1 MIDMN
6 IIFEL
11 IEKASKAGTAVRN
24 SNGLHYDAVDHGDST
39 YICVY
44 EVGEQKPFLHQLF
57 QAFLMRE
64 GNTNETDFENGLS
77 QLHALE

>member
-6 IIFEL
+6 IIVEL

-24 SNGLHYDAVDHGDST
+24 SNGLHYDAVDRGDST

-44 EVGEQKPFLHQLF
+44 ETGKQIPFY
-57 QAFLMRE
+57 
-64 GNTNETDFENGLS
+64 TNYFKHS
-77 QLHALE
+77 

>member
-6 IIFEL
+6 IICEL
-11 IEKASKAGTAVRN
+11 IEKASNAGTAVKN

-44 EVGEQKPFLHQLF
+44 AAAVHHCK
-57 QAFLMRE
+57 A
-64 GNTNETDFENGLS
+64 
-77 QLHALE
+77 

>member
-11 IEKASKAGTAVRN
+11 IEEASKAGTAVRN

-44 EVGEQKPFLHQLF
+44 ETGEQEPFY
-57 QAFLMRE
+57 
-64 GNTNETDFENGLS
+64 TNYFKHS
-77 QLHALE
+77 

>member
-6 IIFEL
+6 IICEL
-11 IEKASKAGTAVRN
+11 IEKASKSGTAVKN

-44 EVGEQKPFLHQLF
+44 ENGEQKPFY
-57 QAFLMRE
+57 
-64 GNTNETDFENGLS
+64 TNYFKHS
-77 QLHALE
+77 

>member
-11 IEKASKAGTAVRN
+11 IEKASKVGTAVRN
-24 SNGLHYDAVDHGDST
+24 SNGLHYDAVDHGDSV

-44 EVGEQKPFLHQLF
+44 ETGEQVPFY
-57 QAFLMRE
+57 
-64 GNTNETDFENGLS
+64 TNYFKRS
-77 QLHALE
+77 

>member
-6 IIFEL
+6 IIIEL

-24 SNGLHYDAVDHGDST
+24 SNGLHYDAVNHGDST

-44 EVGEQKPFLHQLF
+44 EVGEQQPFY
-57 QAFLMRE
+57 
-64 GNTNETDFENGLS
+64 TNYFKHS
-77 QLHALE
+77 

>member
-1 MIDMN
+1 MWYYIITERNTKPIQTERTNTMIDMN

-44 EVGEQKPFLHQLF
+44 EKGEQEPFY
-57 QAFLMRE
+57 
-64 GNTNETDFENGLS
+64 TNYFKHS
-77 QLHALE
+77 

>member
-6 IIFEL
+6 IILEL

-39 YICVY
+39 Y
-44 EVGEQKPFLHQLF
+44 
-57 QAFLMRE
+57 MRI
-64 GNTNETDFENGLS
+64 
-77 QLHALE
+77 

>member
-24 SNGLHYDAVDHGDST
+24 SNGLHY
-39 YICVY
+39 ICVY
-44 EVGEQKPFLHQLF
+44 EVGEQQPFY
-57 QAFLMRE
+57 
-64 GNTNETDFENGLS
+64 TNYFKHS
-77 QLHALE
+77 

>member
-1 MIDMN
+1 MIDIN

-11 IEKASKAGTAVRN
+11 IEEASKAVRN

-44 EVGEQKPFLHQLF
+44 ETGEQEPFY
-57 QAFLMRE
+57 
-64 GNTNETDFENGLS
+64 TNYFKHS
-77 QLHALE
+77 

>member
-44 EVGEQKPFLHQLF
+44 EVDEQEPFY
-57 QAFLMRE
+57 
-64 GNTNETDFENGLS
+64 TNYFKHS
-77 QLHALE
+77 